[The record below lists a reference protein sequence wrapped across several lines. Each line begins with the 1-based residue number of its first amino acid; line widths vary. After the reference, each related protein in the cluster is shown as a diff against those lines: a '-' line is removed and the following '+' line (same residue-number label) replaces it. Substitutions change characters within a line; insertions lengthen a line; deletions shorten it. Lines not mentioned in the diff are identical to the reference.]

1 MPVMQQGQKLRLL
14 VDGVHQ
20 LLQSDIQLQVDGQ
33 NQPLEVIEGLVGF
46 THGPGRVTITGTGVV
61 PRGGPEFDYVDAAAR
76 RSFHDLQ
83 VPYGTKS
90 YIGNGLFDQA
100 TLGAST
106 GKGTEISFTWI
117 GEFTPPK

>member
-1 MPVMQQGQKLRLL
+1 MPVMQNGLKLRLL

-20 LLQSDIQLQVDGQ
+20 LLQSEIQLQIDGQ
-33 NQPLEVIEGLVGF
+33 NQPLEVLEGLVGF
-46 THGPGRVTITGTGVV
+46 TNGSGRVTITGTAIV
-61 PRGGPEFDYVDAAAR
+61 PRGGPEFDYVTAVAE

-83 VPYGTKS
+83 VPLGQKS
-90 YIGNGLFDQA
+90 YIDNGLFDQA

-117 GEFTPPK
+117 GGFSAPK